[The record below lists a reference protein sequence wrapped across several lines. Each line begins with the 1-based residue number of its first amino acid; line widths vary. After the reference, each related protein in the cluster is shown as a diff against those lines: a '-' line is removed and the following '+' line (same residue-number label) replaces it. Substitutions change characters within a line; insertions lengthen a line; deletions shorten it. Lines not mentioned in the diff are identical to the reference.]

1 MRPEAPTSGAPTAAH
16 SGAPSV
22 SPAVSAI
29 RQALAWLTPVLMG
42 MALLG
47 VIGFAPYPAVHDAF
61 HDVRHT
67 AGFPCH

>member
-1 MRPEAPTSGAPTAAH
+1 MRPADPVSAAL

-22 SPAVSAI
+22 SAV